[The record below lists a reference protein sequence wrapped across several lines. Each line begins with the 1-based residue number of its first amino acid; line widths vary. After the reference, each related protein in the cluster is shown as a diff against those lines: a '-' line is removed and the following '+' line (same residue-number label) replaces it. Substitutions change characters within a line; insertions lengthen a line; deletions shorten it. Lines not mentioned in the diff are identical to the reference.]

1 MLLSDSRRT
10 ACPSKSILAASG
22 PSLFVAPSPNM
33 SSVELPQ
40 HMYLAAVEEYLLL
53 TTLHGLLDP
62 ARIRD
67 LPPALTMAS
76 RNDLVHTAMQALHGD
91 ARDHFLRYA
100 DSLAS
105 AIQGSIDVPFP
116 PMPRQC
122 PADPSIAERRAMNYL
137 SEGSGSLWTAV
148 RETVAMLQFSPD
160 TRPFAT
166 GQTCVLGAYCKGG
179 IIGLSKA
186 TKDHPAT
193 CTRLNAAVRMVAE
206 RHYGY
211 NWTTLVINIDNHTSP
226 HTDRNNGPAP
236 SLLLGLSHHNGGELW
251 LADRCGKHYHEVD
264 GVFTAGQLY
273 KTSACGV
280 FFNGWCTPHTTSE
293 WTAGNRVT
301 LITFTIRH
309 ADKLLPAASNFL
321 KEVGFCPP

>member
-1 MLLSDSRRT
+1 
-10 ACPSKSILAASG
+10 
-22 PSLFVAPSPNM
+22 M

-40 HMYLAAVEEYLLL
+40 HMYLAALEEYLLL

-62 ARIRD
+62 AQLRD
-67 LPPALTMAS
+67 LPPAITMAS
-76 RNDLVHTAMQALHGD
+76 RNDLVHTALQKLHGD

-105 AIQGSIDVPFP
+105 AIQGSIDVPYP
-116 PMPRQC
+116 PMPIEC
-122 PADPSIAERRAMNYL
+122 PVEPSLAERRAMSHL
-137 SEGSGSLWTAV
+137 SERSGSLWNAV
-148 RETVAMLQFSPD
+148 REVVSMIQFAPD
-160 TRPFAT
+160 TRPYAQGYTF
-166 GQTCVLGAYCKGG
+166 VLGAYSKGG
-179 IIGLSKA
+179 LVGLSKA
-186 TKDHPAT
+186 TKAHPAT
-193 CTRLNAAVRMVAE
+193 CTLLNAAVRMIAE
-206 RHYGY
+206 RHHGY
-211 NWTTLVINIDNHTSP
+211 NWTTLVINIDNRTMP

-236 SLLLGLSHHNGGELW
+236 SLLIGLSHHNGGELW
-251 LADRCGKHYHEVD
+251 LADRSGRHYHEVD

-280 FFNGWCTPHTTSE
+280 FFNGWCTPHATSE

-309 ADKLLPAASNFL
+309 AEKLLPAASSFL